1 MNGCLDAVG
10 IFAWMPSSTKSSNG
24 NNRMAVYHAMQPQW
38 IALLEGEVNRTANLA
53 NLSAAI
59 YAAFD
64 WHWVG
69 FYVVD
74 QQRDELVLAPFQ
86 GPVACTRLHRGKGV
100 CAAAWDS
107 KSAQI
112 VDDVESF
119 PGHIA
124 CSALSIAEL
133 VLPVVVEGEVVAVL
147 DIDSTKLADFSQVDV
162 EGFASIIDHL
172 ESRWNQWE

>member
-1 MNGCLDAVG
+1 MQCG
-10 IFAWMPSSTKSSNG
+10 IFARMPSSIKSSNV
-24 NNRMAVYHAMQPQW
+24 NNRMDRYRALQPQW
-38 IALLEGEVNRTANLA
+38 IALLEGEVNCMANLA

-59 YAAFD
+59 YTAFD

-74 QQRDELVLAPFQ
+74 QHRDELVLAPFQ
-86 GPVACTRLHRGKGV
+86 GPVACTRLHHGKGV

-107 KSAQI
+107 KSAQV

-124 CSALSIAEL
+124 CSALSISEL

-147 DIDSTKLADFSQVDV
+147 DIDSTSPADFSQVDV
-162 EGFASIIDHL
+162 EGFASIIGHL